1 MYLTGNS
8 LIEIKT
14 RITGS
19 NNINLIKVNVKPY
32 GSDKMY
38 MEKDLIH
45 DILYE
50 KYNNSMKGKLDPQS
64 LIQYS

>member
-1 MYLTGNS
+1 MHLTGNS

-38 MEKDLIH
+38 MENDLIL
-45 DILYE
+45 DNLYE
-50 KYNNSMKGKLDPQS
+50 KHNNSMKGKLDPQS
-64 LIQYS
+64 VIQYS

>member
-1 MYLTGNS
+1 MYLTGNL

-19 NNINLIKVNVKPY
+19 NNIYSIKVNVKPY

-38 MEKDLIH
+38 MEKDLTH
-45 DILYE
+45 DNLYE
-50 KYNNSMKGKLDPQS
+50 K
-64 LIQYS
+64 

>member
-19 NNINLIKVNVKPY
+19 NNINLVKVNVKPY

-38 MEKDLIH
+38 MEKDLLH
-45 DILYE
+45 DNFYE
-50 KYNNSMKGKLDPQS
+50 KYNNSMKGKLDLQS
-64 LIQYS
+64 LTQYS

>member
-1 MYLTGNS
+1 MYLTGSS

-14 RITGS
+14 KITGS

-38 MEKDLIH
+38 MEKDLLH
-45 DILYE
+45 DNLYE
-50 KYNNSMKGKLDPQS
+50 KYNNSMKGKLDLQS

>member
-1 MYLTGNS
+1 MYLTGSS

-14 RITGS
+14 KITGS

-38 MEKDLIH
+38 MEKDLLN
-45 DILYE
+45 DNLYE
-50 KYNNSMKGKLDPQS
+50 KYNNSMKGKLDLQS
-64 LIQYS
+64 LTQYS

>member
-38 MEKDLIH
+38 MEKDLLH
-45 DILYE
+45 DNLYE
-50 KYNNSMKGKLDPQS
+50 KYNNSMKGKLDLQS
-64 LIQYS
+64 LTQYS

>member
-45 DILYE
+45 DNLYE
-50 KYNNSMKGKLDPQS
+50 KYNNSLKGKLDPQS

>member
-1 MYLTGNS
+1 MYLTGSS

-14 RITGS
+14 KITGS

-38 MEKDLIH
+38 MENDLIH
-45 DILYE
+45 DNLYE
-50 KYNNSMKGKLDPQS
+50 KHNNSMKGKLDPQS
-64 LIQYS
+64 VIQYS